1 MNPNKQRIAIAEA
14 CGWKFETG
22 EKYIGGMSIVAT
34 NPTGKSANGY
44 VGKAYR
50 TNDSISGWDAKD
62 GVYFKI
68 EDIFKHPNHVVGPVP
83 DYLNDLN
90 AISEAEKTLYKGM
103 INQEYW
109 QKGYGR
115 FTTTLAEIC
124 VTPYSATAAQ
134 RAEAF
139 LRTIGKWEE

>member
-90 AISEAEKTLYKGM
+90 AMHEAEKVLTNEQYDIFALRLGPLTSMRRRQY
-103 INQEYW
+103 I
-109 QKGYGR
+109 
-115 FTTTLAEIC
+115 
-124 VTPYSATAAQ
+124 SATATQ

-139 LRTIGKWEE
+139 LRTIGKWEKL